1 MDNGSAMWALAL
13 GLGPGTSN
21 NAPSG
26 VDRPNPHRKCMPFK
40 QQNFVLSLGDSLT
53 LRRKEGLTAMQ
64 GLCSASGWAPPSI
77 TKVGAYACT
86 LHGRPIGLDTK
97 VLVSGCARKLG
108 PVLTRGGQVH
118 RLIDEV
124 LQHSA
129 NHGGG
134 ALVYADGPG
143 VDDTY
148 DKLRSM
154 VARDSRVRAI
164 LAVDEPPGRLGRI
177 ALCRNVLIGEA
188 LSRLPDEGLLVTLD
202 LDCMVNVASL
212 WALLPS
218 MMPHAGH
225 AAAQGLARGA
235 RLDNNDEADS
245 SGPAWD
251 LLTGNSNPY
260 RDLWAL
266 RSRRL
271 GVDYD
276 CWQDEKTML
285 FRGSCLRYR
294 ITIAP
299 RAPVVRVRSAFN
311 GVSVLRV
318 GAVRARNASGCR
330 YPDPSS
336 TADSAPG
343 LDGVWPSHHTGVHT
357 GLDGVWA
364 GHADA
369 SERHPLRPSL
379 RTLHEEAHDEETDRN
394 STSGSTRGS
403 SSGGGGKDESFLI
416 RGSRKDSRGSSQGR
430 RADHDAANRTGVP
443 PLPRAVCEHVVLN
456 ECLHAHGLRIGIAP
470 SLITSCPCG
479 PICGDK
485 QRFFYR
491 VQIHPNGSLLV
502 RDHRKR
508 RPFTPPL
515 WTQFIE
521 PLCAAGAS
529 GVTVVASSNNKSLQ
543 SVVVASALPRP
554 ELFPLLKERVAP
566 AAAPTAVC

>member
-1 MDNGSAMWALAL
+1 MNG
-13 GLGPGTSN
+13 
-21 NAPSG
+21 
-26 VDRPNPHRKCMPFK
+26 CMPMQKKK
-40 QQNFVLSLGDSLT
+40 QRPIFVPC
-53 LRRKEGLTAMQ
+53 AMQ
-64 GLCSASGWAPPSI
+64 GLCSDSGWAPPAT
-77 TKVGAYACT
+77 TKVGGYACT

-108 PVLTRGGQVH
+108 RVLTRGGQVH

-129 NHGGG
+129 NRGGG

-202 LDCMVNVASL
+202 LDCMVDVASIL
-212 WALLPS
+212 ALLPS

-225 AAAQGLARGA
+225 AAAQGLAR
-235 RLDNNDEADS
+235 LDNGEADSWHS

-343 LDGVWPSHHTGVHT
+343 LDGA
-357 GLDGVWA
+357 WA

-369 SERHPLRPSL
+369 SERHPLRPSVHA
-379 RTLHEEAHDEETDRN
+379 LHEEAHDEETDRS
-394 STSGSTRGS
+394 STSDSARGS
-403 SSGGGGKDESFLI
+403 SSGGGGKDDPFLI
-416 RGSRKDSRGSSQGR
+416 RGSAQGR

-443 PLPRAVCEHVVLN
+443 PLPRAVCEHVVFN

-470 SLITSCPCG
+470 SLITNCPCG

-508 RPFTPPL
+508 RPFTPAL

-529 GVTVVASSNNKSLQ
+529 GVTLVASSSNKSLQ
-543 SVVVASALPRP
+543 SVAVASAEPRP